1 MSTVRLVAHMLP
13 DVDTKYGCA
22 HACMNPYI
30 MKKEHKEHKDDCKDF
45 YCGGLNKF
53 GPHRLMCLNAWPTGS
68 GTIRRRDLVGVDVA
82 LVEYM
87 CDSGHG
93 LWGFL
98 CISSTQYGR
107 QSPLGCL

>member
-45 YCGGLNKF
+45 YCGGLNRF

-68 GTIRRRDLVGVDVA
+68 GTIRR
-82 LVEYM
+82 
-87 CDSGHG
+87 CG
-93 LWGFL
+93 LF
-98 CISSTQYGR
+98 
-107 QSPLGCL
+107 